1 MKHLAFVPVLL
12 LIIFASC
19 NKTEKAGPV
28 RIDTESNYYE
38 TALSDVSRYFYDEE
52 GNIKLISYVSSEDG
66 SFTVDTII
74 YSDDQIVEL
83 SYYNGHDTP
92 YIYTNFL
99 DSKGRVD
106 SVTYS
111 YDNLVYSSGKYNY
124 DTNGYLIRE
133 NMYSKESGLEYF
145 FTADYTVEKQNRVM
159 AVFYRK
165 YVLNAPETASFSV
178 LSRRMRQPAFVSA
191 IKHDQVEL
199 NLRDSYLKTARKKA
213 NNYITEY
220 KDTAYFE
227 YADTVNNIS
236 SYNRG
241 VFWEGSQNKNLV
253 RKQVR
258 RVGGKDYV
266 YNYSYTFDQNSRVT
280 RMILTGNAE
289 YKTKFTYKD
298 SLNIE

>member
-1 MKHLAFVPVLL
+1 MKHLAVIPAFL
-12 LIIFASC
+12 LILFASC
-19 NKTEKAGPV
+19 NKTEKVGPI
-28 RIDTESNYYE
+28 RIDTETNYYE
-38 TALSDVSRYFYDEE
+38 TALTDVSRYFYDEE

-66 SFTVDTII
+66 SFTVDSIV
-74 YSDDQIVEL
+74 YSDNQIVEY
-83 SYYNGHDTP
+83 SFYNGHDTP

-99 DSKGRVD
+99 DAKGRVD

-111 YDNLVYSSGKYNY
+111 YDNYVYSTGKYNY
-124 DTNGYLIRE
+124 DTNGYLIKE

-145 FTADYTVEKQNRVM
+145 FTADYKVEKQNRVM

-165 YVLNAPETASFSV
+165 YVLNAPETAALSFF
-178 LSRRMRQPAFVSA
+178 SRKLRQPFVSA
-191 IKHDQVEL
+191 IKHDQIEL
-199 NLRDSYLKTARKKA
+199 NLRDSYMKAARKKA
-213 NNYITEY
+213 GNYISES

-227 YADTVNNIS
+227 YADTINNIS

-266 YNYSYTFDQNSRVT
+266 YNYSYTFGEDLKVL
-280 RMILTGNAE
+280 RMTLTGNAE